1 MITNLMRKKPFRNI
15 SILIGG
21 CLLASCTFSTRTFP
35 TEPVIEDNVI
45 SIEVMNNP
53 SQLDYYEG
61 DYFDPSGMVVK
72 ATWSSGKIE
81 ENIVNNRQFHYED
94 APLTINDNNIEL
106 SYHGISTYLNIS
118 VIQDTLLNLEIKNY
132 PLRNIYFLEND
143 EIDLNGLILNATFK
157 SGRIKEI
164 SSGEVTNN
172 TSITSSTT
180 AINVSYLNKE
190 INIPISVINGTN
202 HINEGESFIINGG
215 SKVFKCSTDE
225 LKETYAHPS
234 GDAFI
239 QMKNTAGS
247 GFSFIFNSNKNTIA
261 RFIFKMFGNNK
272 DFIFGNTHNI
282 SLNTDTII
290 SNTNI
295 LNNSNSWNDYVVFT
309 TNIYEGTNRL
319 SVLNTGG
326 ITANIDSVN
335 IYTDANIEIPA
346 AAIIAGTSAYSI
358 DTWNEIFPNQV
369 AEVTS
374 IGEDKYLDI
383 TLLDGKKTIVTASD
397 GQSDLDG
404 MLDFSAF
411 KKVTIQG
418 NGTFEVKYS
427 QLCDGI
433 NAYNLTV
440 ASGVT
445 LNLIGS
451 TKEDMSGIKIYEDLV
466 IDGIFNI
473 QGFAYAQAITKDQSS
488 QIRIFVNEGG
498 EYNISDVNYGIY
510 AWSSVVTYPYIEVEG
525 SLNISSTQ
533 DAIYLAKAS
542 DFVIENEGSV
552 NITSTSA
559 YGIYNSSG
567 SIILRDSSNLNIRSG
582 KSAIYAFRNLLI
594 ANGDNNETQN
604 NASLILLSDDNII
617 QTSATNAKLVF
628 NTSGE
633 VLIKSSQNKNKTGI
647 QFSHKSALG
656 LTIKA
661 ANFTIENAN
670 NAIGSWVSLT
680 NASGFTTYDY
690 SSINANKI
698 TIKNCNGIYN
708 SGYNNATAFGVFT
721 DATVI
726 RA

>member
-1 MITNLMRKKPFRNI
+1 MITYLIRKIPFRII

-21 CLLASCTFSTRTFP
+21 CLLASCTFSSRTFP
-35 TEPVIEDNVI
+35 TEPEIEDNVI

-53 SQLDYYEG
+53 SQVDYYEG

-81 ENIVNNRQFHYED
+81 ENIVNNRQFHYDD

-143 EIDLNGLILNATFK
+143 KIDLNGLTLSATFK

-164 SSGEVTNN
+164 SSGEVTSN

-215 SKVFKCSTDE
+215 SKVFKCTSDE

-239 QMKNTAGS
+239 QMKNTSGS

-282 SLNTDTII
+282 SLNTDKII

-295 LNNSNSWNDYVVFT
+295 LDNSNSWNDYVVFT

-319 SVLNTGG
+319 SVLNKGG
-326 ITANIDSVN
+326 TTANIDSVN
-335 IYTDANIEIPA
+335 VYTDANIEIPA

-358 DTWNEIFPNQV
+358 DTWNEIFPNQN

-404 MLDFSAF
+404 ILDLSAF
-411 KKVTIQG
+411 KKVTIKG
-418 NGTFEVKYS
+418 NGTFEVKYNE
-427 QLCDGI
+427 LCDGI
-433 NAYNLTV
+433 NAYNLTIEE
-440 ASGVT
+440 GVT
-445 LNLIGS
+445 LNLIGF
-451 TKEDMSGIKIYEDLV
+451 TKEDKSGIKIYEEL
-466 IDGIFNI
+466 IINGTLNI
-473 QGFAYAQAITKDQSS
+473 SGFSYAHAITKDQSS
-488 QIRIFVNEGG
+488 QIRIYINEGG
-498 EYNISDVNYGIY
+498 KYNISDVKYGIY
-510 AWSSVVTYPYIEVEG
+510 AWSTVILNPLIEVKG
-525 SLNISSTQ
+525 NLNISSTNS
-533 DAIYLAKAS
+533 AITLLKAS
-542 DFVIENEGSV
+542 DLIISEYSNV
-552 NITSTSA
+552 NIVSTEG
-559 YGIYNSSG
+559 YGIYNNSG
-567 SIILRDSSNLNIRSG
+567 SIILKDHSNVSIESG
-582 KSAIYAFRNLLI
+582 NSAIYNCKNLII
-594 ANGDNNETQN
+594 ANGNDFDLQN
-604 NASLILLSDDNII
+604 AASLSVVSNENVIYSKAANFKVI
-617 QTSATNAKLVF
+617 F
-628 NTSGE
+628 NTTGE
-633 VLIKSSQNKNKTGI
+633 LLIKSTQNKTKTGI
-647 QFSHKSALG
+647 QFADKSASG
-656 LTIKA
+656 LIIKA
-661 ANFTIENAN
+661 SNLTIENAL
-670 NAIGSWVSLT
+670 NAFGAWVNLT
-680 NASGFTTYDY
+680 NASIFTDYDY
-690 SSINANKI
+690 SSSNTNYINI
-698 TIKNCNGIYN
+698 VNCSNIYN
-708 SGYNNATAFGVFT
+708 SGYKNDIAFGSFT
-721 DATVI
+721 NDTVN
-726 RA
+726 RV